1 MHVVLLALGL
11 VIVVAGLVLTGLGLP
26 VGASR
31 FGDTLIVAG
40 TIAAVGSLIL
50 SALATVIR
58 QLRRIAQALEARP
71 YARAP
76 EAEADEA
83 PREATREATR
93 EAPRETAPL
102 HAPVIEPGFVSAAEP
117 RIEPMIEPLPEPARA
132 AVPEPM
138 PEAAEQPPPVPVDEP
153 APLAPKPEPDKGFD
167 AVWSGGLDRPARETA
182 EVAVAAVGVA
192 VVEAVRPEPEPAEP
206 IGPEP
211 VRIFKSGVIDGMA
224 YTLYTDGSIEAE
236 LPQGTVK
243 FASIDELRAYL
254 TARE

>member
-102 HAPVIEPGFVSAAEP
+102 HAPVIEPSFVSAAEP

>member
-1 MHVVLLALGL
+1 MYVVLLALGL

-102 HAPVIEPGFVSAAEP
+102 HAPVIEPSFVSAAEP

>member
-1 MHVVLLALGL
+1 MYVVLLALGL

-26 VGASR
+26 VGASP

-102 HAPVIEPGFVSAAEP
+102 HAPVIEPSFVSAAEP

>member
-83 PREATREATR
+83 PREATREAQ
-93 EAPRETAPL
+93 RETAPL

-117 RIEPMIEPLPEPARA
+117 RIEPMIEPLPEPARE
-132 AVPEPM
+132 AVPEPL

>member
-1 MHVVLLALGL
+1 LALGL

-102 HAPVIEPGFVSAAEP
+102 HAPVIEPSFVSAAEP